1 MAESWTVKTK
11 KQAQFFNEYVLEQ
24 VEQGKERTYAIQKP
38 SRTLKQNATLHLLF
52 RRMADDLNNAGAPD
66 IPHPFNPVFRM
77 QWTEERVKSLLFVPY
92 LKHLSKSWGKETES
106 SSDCTT
112 EQLSEVMEALV
123 DGVNQAV
130 GVYTPIP
137 QNERY

>member
-1 MAESWTVKTK
+1 VVEAWTVKTK
-11 KQAQFFNEYVLEQ
+11 KQAEFFNKYVLKE
-24 VEQGKERTYAIQKP
+24 VEEGREHTYIIQKA

-52 RRMADDLNNAGAPD
+52 RRMANDLNDAGAPD

-77 QWTEERVKSLLFVPY
+77 KWTEDKVKELLFKPY
-92 LKHLSKSWGKETES
+92 LWHLSKEWGKQTEN

-112 EQLSEVMEALV
+112 EQLSEVMQALV

-137 QNERY
+137 VNERH